1 MEQEDFS
8 RRDFVALTVAA
19 GIAAAA
25 GTTADAQQQLSERNV
40 EIKTADGT
48 CDAAFIHPPTG
59 RHAGVII
66 WPDAFGLRPSMRDL
80 AGVADPASLV
90 GEPLTLTLEDGRAI
104 AVRLADVGGRIL
116 VEGHG
121 PGRCS
126 CC

>member
-1 MEQEDFS
+1 MKLVED
-8 RRDFVALTVAA
+8 AA
-19 GIAAAA
+19 GVGELEGCGGSAYRVPYRISRYQ
-25 GTTADAQQQLSERNV
+25 GMLVGSGMPV
-40 EIKTADGT
+40 
-48 CDAAFIHPPTG
+48 P
-59 RHAGVII
+59 GVHRLEG
-66 WPDAFGLRPSMRDL
+66 ALDL

-104 AVRLADVGGRIL
+104 AVRLADAGGRIL